1 MERRLKKGV
10 IYGIYSLGLIG
21 LIGTI
26 YLIEN
31 SIANKNLDDDNTT
44 YVTNTIFDDT
54 VPVVADT
61 TKIIRPYVDSN
72 IKIYKRFY
80 NHADSEESQK
90 EAIITYQNTYLQ
102 SSGVCYSNESS
113 FDVVSILDGTV
124 IDVKEDELLGKVIE
138 IRHSNDVISIYQGL
152 SEVSVEKDMRV
163 KAGDMIGKSGTS
175 NLFKDAKNIL
185 YFEFVVNGTTV
196 NPEEYYDKQINEL

>member
-10 IYGIYSLGLIG
+10 IYGIYSLGVIS

-26 YLIEN
+26 YLIES
-31 SIANKNLDDDNTT
+31 SISNKNLDDDNT
-44 YVTNTIFDDT
+44 YVTSTIFDDT

-61 TKIIRPYVDSN
+61 AKIIRPYVDSN
-72 IKIYKRFY
+72 IKVYKKFY
-80 NHADSEESQK
+80 NYKDSEETQK
-90 EAIITYQNTYLQ
+90 EAIISYENTYLQ
-102 SSGVCYSNESS
+102 SSGICYSNESS
-113 FDVVSILDGTV
+113 FDVVAIMDGTV
-124 IDVKEDELLGKVIE
+124 IDVKEDKLLGKVIE

-152 SEVSVEKDMRV
+152 SEVSVEKDMVV
-163 KAGDMIGKSGTS
+163 KSGDMIGKSGTS

-196 NPEEYYDKQINEL
+196 NPEEYYDKQLNEL

>member
-31 SIANKNLDDDNTT
+31 SIANKNLEDDDTT

-72 IKIYKRFY
+72 IKIYKKFY

-102 SSGVCYSNESS
+102 SSGICYSNESS

>member
-10 IYGIYSLGLIG
+10 LYGIYSLGLIG

-26 YLIEN
+26 YLIES
-31 SIANKNLDDDNTT
+31 SISNKNLDDDNTT
-44 YVTNTIFDDT
+44 YVINTIFDDT

-61 TKIIRPYVDSN
+61 NKIIRPYVDSN
-72 IKIYKRFY
+72 IKIYKKFY

-102 SSGVCYSNESS
+102 SSGICYSNETS
-113 FDVVSILDGTV
+113 FDVVAILDGTV
-124 IDVKEDELLGKVIE
+124 IDVKEDKLLGKIVE

-152 SEVSVEKDMRV
+152 NEVSVEKDMRV

-185 YFEFVVNGTTV
+185 YFEFIVNGTTV

>member
-10 IYGIYSLGLIG
+10 IYGIYSLGLIS

-31 SIANKNLDDDNTT
+31 SISNKNLDDDDTT
-44 YVTNTIFDDT
+44 YVTNTIFDDSI
-54 VPVVADT
+54 PVVADT
-61 TKIIRPYVDSN
+61 AKIIRPYVDSN
-72 IKIYKRFY
+72 IKIYKKFY
-80 NHADSEESQK
+80 NHSDSEESQK
-90 EAIITYQNTYLQ
+90 EAIISYENTYLQ
-102 SSGVCYSNESS
+102 SSGVCYSNQTS
-113 FDVVSILDGTV
+113 FDVVAIMDGTV
-124 IDVKEDELLGKVIE
+124 IDVKDDKLLGKVIE

-163 KAGDMIGKSGTS
+163 KSGDMIGKSGTS

>member
-26 YLIEN
+26 YLIES
-31 SIANKNLDDDNTT
+31 SISKKNLDDDNTT

-72 IKIYKRFY
+72 IKIYKKFY
-80 NHADSEESQK
+80 NYADSEESQK

-113 FDVVSILDGTV
+113 FDIVAILDGTV
-124 IDVKEDELLGKVIE
+124 IDVKEDELLGKVVE

-152 SEVSVEKDMRV
+152 SEVSVEKDMIV

-196 NPEEYYDKQINEL
+196 NPEEYYDKQVNEL

>member
-10 IYGIYSLGLIG
+10 IYGIYSLGVIS

-26 YLIEN
+26 YLIES
-31 SIANKNLDDDNTT
+31 SISNKNLDDDNT
-44 YVTNTIFDDT
+44 YVTSTIFDDT

-61 TKIIRPYVDSN
+61 AKIIRPYVDSN
-72 IKIYKRFY
+72 VKVYKKFY
-80 NHADSEESQK
+80 NYKDSEETQK
-90 EAIITYQNTYLQ
+90 EAIISYENTYLQ
-102 SSGVCYSNESS
+102 SSGICYSNESS
-113 FDVVSILDGTV
+113 FDVVAIMDGTV
-124 IDVKEDELLGKVIE
+124 IDVKEDKLLGKVIE

-152 SEVSVEKDMRV
+152 SEVSVEKDMMV
-163 KAGDMIGKSGTS
+163 KSGDMIGKSGTS

-196 NPEEYYDKQINEL
+196 NPEEYYDKQLNEL

>member
-10 IYGIYSLGLIG
+10 IYGIYSLGVIS

-26 YLIEN
+26 YLIES
-31 SIANKNLDDDNTT
+31 SISNKNLDDDNT
-44 YVTNTIFDDT
+44 YVTSTIFDDT

-61 TKIIRPYVDSN
+61 AKIIRPYVDSN
-72 IKIYKRFY
+72 VKVYKKFY
-80 NHADSEESQK
+80 NYKDSEETQK
-90 EAIITYQNTYLQ
+90 EAIISYENTYLQ
-102 SSGVCYSNESS
+102 SSGICYSNESS
-113 FDVVSILDGTV
+113 FDVVAIMDGTV
-124 IDVKEDELLGKVIE
+124 IDVKEDKLLGKVIE

-152 SEVSVEKDMRV
+152 SEVSVEKDMVV
-163 KAGDMIGKSGTS
+163 KSGDMIGKSGTS

-196 NPEEYYDKQINEL
+196 NPEEYYDKQLNEL

>member
-10 IYGIYSLGLIG
+10 IYGIYSLGVIS

-26 YLIEN
+26 YLIES
-31 SIANKNLDDDNTT
+31 SISNKNLDDDNT
-44 YVTNTIFDDT
+44 YVTSTIFDDT

-61 TKIIRPYVDSN
+61 AKIIRPYVDSN
-72 IKIYKRFY
+72 VKVYKKFY
-80 NHADSEESQK
+80 NYKDSEETQK
-90 EAIITYQNTYLQ
+90 EAIISYENTYLQ
-102 SSGVCYSNESS
+102 SSGICYSNESS
-113 FDVVSILDGTV
+113 FDVVAIMDGTV
-124 IDVKEDELLGKVIE
+124 IDVKEDKLLGKVIE

-152 SEVSVEKDMRV
+152 SEVSAEKDMVV
-163 KAGDMIGKSGTS
+163 KSGDMIGKSGTS

-196 NPEEYYDKQINEL
+196 NPEEYYDKQLNEL

>member
-10 IYGIYSLGLIG
+10 IYGIYSLGVIG

-26 YLIEN
+26 YLIES
-31 SIANKNLDDDNTT
+31 SISNKNLDDDNT
-44 YVTNTIFDDT
+44 YVTSTIFDDT

-61 TKIIRPYVDSN
+61 AKIIRPYVDSN
-72 IKIYKRFY
+72 VKVYKKFY
-80 NHADSEESQK
+80 NYKDSEETQK
-90 EAIITYQNTYLQ
+90 EAIISYENTYLQ
-102 SSGVCYSNESS
+102 SSGICYSNESS
-113 FDVVSILDGTV
+113 FDVVAIMDGTV
-124 IDVKEDELLGKVIE
+124 IDVKEDKLLGKVIE

-152 SEVSVEKDMRV
+152 SEVSVEKDMVV
-163 KAGDMIGKSGTS
+163 KSGDMIGKSGTS

-196 NPEEYYDKQINEL
+196 NPEEYYDKQLNEL